1 MPDSAMSS
9 SNDQSI
15 SRYFQPEK
23 RRRLEK
29 EEVTTPAGTAQEP
42 LDLLDDSDDDSE
54 QENISKAENNW
65 HLKSAEISAMPQ
77 RPLDI
82 ESSDDEAV
90 VVANNESQDE
100 TKASSPPA
108 AKSEN
113 PFACFAHGVPDPLEK
128 KESRPLQ
135 WRVSNVGKPN
145 NTSAKP
151 KVADKKDSYVK
162 LKDISAEEQD
172 RITNKWHSMADPVA
186 PLEVRRFQVLVAAR
200 LHARCQEP
208 TVRKAMKSLQDA
220 FQDSSFSVDE
230 VAKADPEV
238 LAHYINNLQFYNVK
252 AKQIVKAANEIKAQ
266 FQGMVPEDEH
276 SLLQITG
283 VGKVFADLL
292 AFVNTRAAHSQ
303 TAKAD

>member
-1 MPDSAMSS
+1 
-9 SNDQSI
+9 
-15 SRYFQPEK
+15 
-23 RRRLEK
+23 
-29 EEVTTPAGTAQEP
+29 

-54 QENISKAENNW
+54 QENISKVDNNR
-65 HLKSAEISAMPQ
+65 HLKSAEISATPQ
-77 RPLDI
+77 RPLLDI
-82 ESSDDEAV
+82 ESSDDEV
-90 VVANNESQDE
+90 VGANDESQDE
-100 TKASSPPA
+100 TKESSPPA
-108 AKSEN
+108 QTEN
-113 PFACFAHGVPDPLEK
+113 RFACFAHGVSDPLEK
-128 KESRPLQ
+128 KENRPLQ
-135 WRVSNVGKPN
+135 WRVSNVGKTN
-145 NTSAKP
+145 KTSAKSKP
-151 KVADKKDSYVK
+151 YKKVPDKKDSYVK

-172 RITNKWHSMADPVA
+172 RITKKWHSMADSVA

-208 TVRKAMKSLQDA
+208 TVRKAMKSLQEA
-220 FQDSSFSVDE
+220 FKESSFSVDE

-238 LAHYINNLQFYNVK
+238 LAHYITNLQFYNVK

-303 TAKAD
+303 ATKANRCCGNKHYTVVFNSQQSLKK